1 MKTSRYNYFIPYGGK
16 HIFFNGLT
24 KRFFFVSN
32 KNHLRFIDIITNPG
46 VEKYQEKYGAPD
58 KPCGGLCRC

>member
-1 MKTSRYNYFIPYGGK
+1 MKTSTYNYFIPYGSK

-32 KNHLRFIDIITNPG
+32 KNHCENSSDINH
-46 VEKYQEKYGAPD
+46 
-58 KPCGGLCRC
+58 